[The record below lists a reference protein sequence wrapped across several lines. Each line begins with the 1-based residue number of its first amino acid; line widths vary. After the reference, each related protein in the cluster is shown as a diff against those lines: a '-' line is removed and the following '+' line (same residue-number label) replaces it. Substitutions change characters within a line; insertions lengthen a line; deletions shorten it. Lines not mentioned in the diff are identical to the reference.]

1 VGHELSLI
9 SLRRTLLLLTRSG
22 MLFRY
27 YSSLISLRITKTVAN
42 ACAQHAFIPSKYI
55 LYVDIQDMCNFWKMR
70 PTVSNI
76 FWINDMKRFQ
86 TLVIP
91 ATFSPGFGNVHGC
104 GTEHVVRVVVHA
116 WDTQC
121 FGEKHKG
128 NCRVAEEYNVSCKNG
143 NANKHE
149 RNGTIK
155 KAENSGGHGCNQRR
169 IQPGSFRGSIS
180 VIFGSQN
187 S

>member
-1 VGHELSLI
+1 
-9 SLRRTLLLLTRSG
+9 
-22 MLFRY
+22 
-27 YSSLISLRITKTVAN
+27 
-42 ACAQHAFIPSKYI
+42 
-55 LYVDIQDMCNFWKMR
+55 
-70 PTVSNI
+70 
-76 FWINDMKRFQ
+76 MKRFQ

-143 NANKHE
+143 NANKDE